1 MAGRRQPGS
10 YVTAPCG
17 EDQSY
22 CILVALCAHW
32 WAITATRYPKW
43 AQCAKLHRLL
53 SYRTSYS
60 RYQASPA
67 QSTATASL
75 LAAVSRIWRH
85 GEPWCALDVVG
96 SLVGL
101 QLHMS
106 LVGPMSQTSTR
117 LEFLGLSTVDLNLN
131 IDLVR
136 RLGTSVLQTH
146 YC

>member
-1 MAGRRQPGS
+1 M
-10 YVTAPCG
+10 
-17 EDQSY
+17 
-22 CILVALCAHW
+22 
-32 WAITATRYPKW
+32 
-43 AQCAKLHRLL
+43 
-53 SYRTSYS
+53 
-60 RYQASPA
+60 
-67 QSTATASL
+67 
-75 LAAVSRIWRH
+75 SRILRH

-101 QLHMS
+101 QLRMS

>member
-1 MAGRRQPGS
+1 MGCRRQPGS
-10 YVTAPCG
+10 YITAPCG
-17 EDQSY
+17 EDQNY
-22 CILVALCAHW
+22 CIPVALCAHW

-101 QLHMS
+101 HLRMS
-106 LVGPMSQTSTR
+106 LVGTMSQTSAR
-117 LEFLGLSTVDLNLN
+117 LKSLGISTVDLNLN